1 MLGAGAILGPG
12 LGLGGAAVAGLA
24 VASILTGGS
33 GGGTGGGLGGGETD
47 KAPTT
52 VNDPDTVV
60 TIGGD
65 GTTEEDETVT
75 ITGTGEPGASVSVE
89 VNGQT

>member
-1 MLGAGAILGPG
+1 M
-12 LGLGGAAVAGLA
+12 
-24 VASILTGGS
+24 
-33 GGGTGGGLGGGETD
+33 
-47 KAPTT
+47 
-52 VNDPDTVV
+52 NDPDTAV

-89 VNGQT
+89 VNGKTETGTVDPDGNWTVTFEKKRI